1 MLLVVTTQK
10 VVRAFL
16 VRAGLRR
23 HSPALAT
30 ALADIHG
37 NLKALRSVPSRG
49 DCAPLAFPITN
60 RLSMVS
66 CMDTQGASQPHA
78 AVSISGRT
86 KAEARFDLA
95 QTLLG
100 RLEWDSAIDAY
111 EAALAAGYSRGL
123 ARR

>member
-1 MLLVVTTQK
+1 
-10 VVRAFL
+10 
-16 VRAGLRR
+16 
-23 HSPALAT
+23 
-30 ALADIHG
+30 
-37 NLKALRSVPSRG
+37 
-49 DCAPLAFPITN
+49 
-60 RLSMVS
+60 
-66 CMDTQGASQPHA
+66 MDTQGASQPHA